1 MSRTIYLRD
10 ADGNLIK
17 MHEKVYKEEV
27 LFQRMLAEAAEL
39 LPGDQINPDA
49 PRRWLLVA
57 REVAVPGTGAGGHL
71 SLDHLFL
78 DQDGVPT
85 FVEVKRSADTR
96 LRREVVGQMLD
107 YAANATVYW
116 PVGFIRERFYA
127 WCDTYNLDPAE
138 QLDAMLEGD
147 MTEERFWE
155 AVHTNLLAGK
165 VRLLFVAD
173 IIPPELQ
180 RIIEF
185 LNERMDPTEVLG
197 VEIRRYVGGDMESFI
212 PSVIGRTAEAQATKS
227 AGPSHQWD
235 EESFFVDLAER
246 QGEAD
251 VWVARQ
257 MLDWARQR
265 KLNIW
270 WGRGKTIGS
279 AVPQFF
285 HNGEKHFTFVLWSS
299 GYIEL
304 YFQHMA
310 TREPF
315 GPVERRQELMDRLN
329 AIEGVFI
336 PADGID
342 RRPSIDMAP
351 LADEDR
357 LRAFIAVW
365 DWYLDEIVRY
375 GE

>member
-17 MHEKVYKEEV
+17 MHETLYKQEV
-27 LFQRMLAEAAEL
+27 LFHRLLEEAAEL
-39 LPGDQINPDA
+39 LPGEQINPDA

-85 FVEVKRSADTR
+85 FVEVKRSSDTR

-116 PVGFIRERFYA
+116 PVGFIREQFYE
-127 WCDTYNLDPAE
+127 WCDIHNLDAAE
-138 QLDAMLEGD
+138 QLDAVLEGE
-147 MTEERFWE
+147 MTEERYWE
-155 AVHTNLLAGK
+155 IVHTNLLAGK

-197 VEIRRYVGGDMESFI
+197 VEIRRYVGGGMETFI
-212 PSVIGRTAEAQATKS
+212 PSVVGWTGEAQATKS
-227 AGPSHQWD
+227 AGPSRQWD
-235 EESFFVDLAER
+235 EESFFADLAAR

-251 VWVARQ
+251 VWVAQ
-257 MLDWARQR
+257 QLLDWAHRQ
-265 KLNIW
+265 KLAIW
-270 WGRGKTIGS
+270 WGRGKVTGS
-279 AVPQFF
+279 AVPRLFQ
-285 HNGEKHFTFVLWSS
+285 NGEKHFTFVLWSS
-299 GYIEL
+299 GYIGL
-304 YFQHMA
+304 YFQPMS
-310 TREPF
+310 TRTPF
-315 GPVERRQELMDRLN
+315 GPQERRQELMDRLN
-329 AIEGVFI
+329 AVEGVAI
-336 PADGID
+336 PADGVD
-342 RRPSIDMAP
+342 RQPSIEMAV
-351 LADEDR
+351 LADENR
-357 LRAFIAVW
+357 LREFTAVW
-365 DWYLDEIVRY
+365 DWYLDEVRRY